1 LSLVVFSAAAP
12 ASAELGT
19 TASVFSDER
28 FRGFSLSEGRPVA
41 ILDLDYD
48 DPSGFYLDGSGSLVF
63 RRAAEPAP
71 LGLQLAGGYAKR
83 LRSGTT
89 IDFGVTHSSYSHY
102 SNGRRGDSYTE
113 VYAGIARGFLSS
125 RIFVSPHY
133 FASGRWTAYGE
144 VNANFT
150 PAPRWNLDAHLGMLT
165 VIRSPSSE
173 PYRSNLDWRLGI
185 SRELGRVSLHA
196 AVTGHGRSA
205 QPFGSTLRESPA
217 RNAFVVGVTT
227 AL

>member
-1 LSLVVFSAAAP
+1 MSLTICSAAAP
-12 ASAELGT
+12 ASAQLGAT
-19 TASVFSDER
+19 VSAFSDER

-41 ILDLDYD
+41 VLDLAYD

-63 RRAAEPAP
+63 HHGAEPAP

-102 SNGRRGDSYTE
+102 SNGRQGDSYTE

-125 RIFVSPHY
+125 RFFVSPHY
-133 FASGRWTAYGE
+133 FTSGRWTAYGE
-144 VNANFT
+144 VNANFV
-150 PAPRWNLDAHLGMLT
+150 PVSRWSFDAHLGMLA

-173 PYRSNLDWRLGI
+173 PYRSNFDWRLAV
-185 SRELGRVSLHA
+185 SREFGPVSLHA
-196 AVTGHGRSA
+196 ALTGHGRA
-205 QPFGSTLRESPA
+205 RQPFGAALRESPPT
-217 RNAFVVGVTT
+217 NAIVVGVTT